1 MPTFLVEY
9 TFTPS
14 TASKRD
20 DTRPAHR
27 AWLSDLLD
35 KGDLL
40 ASGPYTDGLGA
51 LLIFRAASEDALN
64 AILSKDP
71 YVPVAAI
78 DATTVTQWTPV
89 FGPITD

>member
-9 TFTPS
+9 TFSPS
-14 TASKRD
+14 TASTRD
-20 DTRPAHR
+20 ETRPTHR

-40 ASGPYTDGLGA
+40 ASGPYTNGLGA
-51 LLIFRAASEDALN
+51 LLIFRAADRDAVQ
-64 AILSKDP
+64 AILAGDP

-78 DATTVTQWTPV
+78 DATTVTEWTPV